1 MNYNRVFTFGCSFT
15 QFFWPTWS
23 DIIEYDMKL
32 PTQNWG
38 MCGLGNVGIAHRLLE
53 ADATHKFTE
62 NDLIMVLWSTWP
74 RECRVINGQWQPAGN
89 IFNNTDLYNS
99 KFRKTYWSANNDIIK
114 NVGAIHMAGKSFP
127 ITYQATTYNPHESLH
142 DDIYNNE
149 IFYSTLSKNID
160 YISSLDRFSWNH
172 SWKHDKKS
180 FDGAMLHV
188 DNHPDIEANLKFV
201 EECIYPKINRVLKDS
216 TREYYMRMHNKVVD
230 MGKSGITKKEITEWS
245 GHNGIGAFFKRH
257 FQFDGESKRH
267 GIPFNK

>member
-1 MNYNRVFTFGCSFT
+1 MNYDRVFTFGCSFT

-38 MCGLGNVGIAHRLLE
+38 LCGLGNVGIAHRLLE

-62 NDLIMVLWSTWP
+62 RDLIMVLWSTWP
-74 RECRVINGQWQPAGN
+74 RECRFINGQWQSAGN
-89 IFNNTDLYNS
+89 IFNNRELYNK
-99 KFRKTYWSANNDIIK
+99 KFQKTYWSANNDIIK

-127 ITYQATTYNPHESLH
+127 ITYQATLH
-142 DDIYNNE
+142 NVYDDDDIYSNE
-149 IFYSTLSKNID
+149 GFYNMLSDNID
-160 YISSLDRFSWNH
+160 YINSLDSFSWT
-172 SWKHDKKS
+172 HDKKS

-188 DNHPDIEANLKFV
+188 DNHPDIEAHLKFV

-216 TREYYMRMHNKVVD
+216 TREYYMRMHNKVID
-230 MGKSGITKKEITEWS
+230 MGKSGITKKEITEWA
-245 GHNGIGAFFKRH
+245 GHHNKGIGAFFKRH
-257 FQFDGESKRH
+257 FDFDGESKRH

>member
-1 MNYNRVFTFGCSFT
+1 MNYDRVFTFGCSFT

-38 MCGLGNVGIAHRLLE
+38 LCGLGNVGIAHRLLE

-74 RECRVINGQWQPAGN
+74 RECRVINGQWRTAGN

-99 KFRKTYWSANNDIIK
+99 KFQKTYWSANNDIIK

-127 ITYQATTYNPHESLH
+127 IAYQATMYNPHESLD

-160 YISSLDRFSWNH
+160 YISSLDSFSW
-172 SWKHDKKS
+172 KYDKKS
-180 FDGAMLHV
+180 FDGAMLHI

-216 TREYYMRMHNKVVD
+216 TREYYMRTHNKVVD